1 MSLEVSEEELVKGC
15 LAGTPAYQRALYKRY
30 AGKMLTVCLR
40 YVNRREEAE
49 DILQEGFITIFE
61 KLTQFKMQG
70 SFEGWVRRIMVH
82 KAIEHYR
89 RNTKVYPVLDIDDV
103 EDRFVSNED
112 IVSNISSKEL
122 LAMIQEL
129 PPMYKMVF
137 NLYAFEGM
145 THREIGESLGIAEG
159 TSKSNLSDAR
169 NLLKKK
175 VAQSMMIAKKNEYND
190 ERRIRG

>member
-1 MSLEVSEEELVKGC
+1 MSLDASEEELVKGC
-15 LAGTPAYQRALYKRY
+15 LAGVPAYQRALYKRY
-30 AGKMLTVCLR
+30 AAKMLTVCLR

-49 DILQEGFITIFE
+49 DILQEGFITVFE

-70 SFEGWVRRIMVH
+70 SFEGWIRRIMVH

-89 RNTKVYPVLDIDDV
+89 RTSKVYQVIDIENMEDTFASSDDV
-103 EDRFVSNED
+103 ISTM
-112 IVSNISSKEL
+112 SSKEL
-122 LAMIQEL
+122 LNMIQEL

-145 THREIGESLGIAEG
+145 THREIGENLGIAEG

-175 VAQSMMIAKKNEYND
+175 IAYSMMIAKKNDYND